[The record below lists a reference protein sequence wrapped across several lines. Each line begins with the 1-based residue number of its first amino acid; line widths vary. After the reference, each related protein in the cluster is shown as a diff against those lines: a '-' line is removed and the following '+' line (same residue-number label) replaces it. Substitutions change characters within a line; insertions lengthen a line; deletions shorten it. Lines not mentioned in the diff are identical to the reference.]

1 MLCYEKGGKEIER
14 DEIIQNPVEQFD
26 PMYAYHFSVPGLKV
40 EAAAKVRMN
49 KTRVSIYK
57 KKTCRLVM
65 RNVKAGTKVTW
76 KTSKS
81 SMASIK
87 AKGTSCTVTGKK
99 DGTAV

>member
-1 MLCYEKGGKEIER
+1 MRETKSSRILWSSLILCML
-14 DEIIQNPVEQFD
+14 IIF
-26 PMYAYHFSVPGLKV
+26 AVPGFKV

-49 KTRVSIYK
+49 KTSVSIYK